1 MVTLADYDIPVL
13 LLVALSSLALGTITL
28 TTPTAGVP
36 ARAAWPKGERTMRHI
51 RPAGRLG
58 KGLMTFTTASAIAA
72 MSFAA
77 SPATAAPA
85 KPAASPAAKL
95 GDTCTAAGLG
105 TRHPYIKSAEV
116 TPTITHFK
124 GWYVTDGSTGSQTVD
139 TSTQETISVSVGLNG
154 NIQGSFQVET
164 LGMVGGTVGLN
175 VQVNYTHTSST
186 NKSISWNFQTPGYY
200 GLYEGTKKVTGTYGS
215 LNCNRVQQ
223 GDGSWALKWIEG
235 ADTGSYT
242 TYTTLEEG
250 AVRCEDKVPANSIM
264 RKAQYLLDCGSA
276 TATAKHPAGPVPS
289 AKAAK
294 ASHEAEKAAKAE
306 KNVKATGS
314 PAPATRAALNCQPAV
329 YKIDVPGKP
338 LNWSAPLLANDGVRL
353 RESTFFSAHL
363 DNWRLCNVTER
374 NGVIEASLWNWG
386 NGGCATIP
394 ANIANQEQA
403 YLTTAT
409 CGEDDLQRF
418 YIYRDVPGS
427 SKIGVQNKYT
437 GSMMG
442 HDRYADGEL
451 IRQYSSGRQDGTGT
465 YTLTGV

>member
-1 MVTLADYDIPVL
+1 MRR
-13 LLVALSSLALGTITL
+13 
-28 TTPTAGVP
+28 TTT
-36 ARAAWPKGERTMRHI
+36 
-51 RPAGRLG
+51 RLG
-58 KGLMTFTTASAIAA
+58 RGLGALIAT
-72 MSFAA
+72 
-77 SPATAAPA
+77 ATAAVGLA
-85 KPAASPAAKL
+85 ATPAAATPAAA
-95 GDTCTAAGLG
+95 GQTVQPGQTCTAADLG
-105 TRHPYIKSAEV
+105 TRHPIIKSAEV
-116 TPTITHFK
+116 APTITHFK
-124 GWYVTDGSTGSQTVD
+124 GWYVTEGSTGNQSV
-139 TSTQETISVSVGLNG
+139 STNTTETISVSVGLNG
-154 NIQGSFQVET
+154 TVQGSFAVEA
-164 LGMVGGTVGLN
+164 LGSVGASLGLN

-186 NKSISWNFQTPGYY
+186 SQSISWNFRQPGYY

-215 LNCNRVQQ
+215 LNCNRSDA
-223 GDGSWALKWIEG
+223 GGLKWTEG
-235 ADTGSYT
+235 PDTGSYT

-264 RKAQYLLDCGSA
+264 AKAQSLLDCGSPA
-276 TATAKHPAGPVPS
+276 ATAKHPAGPVPS
-289 AKAAK
+289 AKADQAK
-294 ASHEAEKAAKAE
+294 RDADNAATAAKAAQSM
-306 KNVKATGS
+306 KTTQAAKPS
-314 PAPATRAALNCQPAV
+314 PRAALNCQPAV

-338 LNWSAPLLANDGVRL
+338 LNWSAPLLANDGIRL

-394 ANIANQEQA
+394 ADIANQEQA

-427 SKIGVQNKYT
+427 TKIGLQNKYT

-465 YTLTGV
+465 YTLTQV

>member
-1 MVTLADYDIPVL
+1 MACAASAAVVTVGLAVSP
-13 LLVALSSLALGTITL
+13 AAAA
-28 TTPTAGVP
+28 PTAP
-36 ARAAWPKGERTMRHI
+36 P
-51 RPAGRLG
+51 
-58 KGLMTFTTASAIAA
+58 TT
-72 MSFAA
+72 
-77 SPATAAPA
+77 
-85 KPAASPAAKL
+85 PAASAPAEPGGA
-95 GDTCTAAGLG
+95 CTAADLG
-105 TRHPYIKSAEV
+105 TRHPYIKSSEV

-124 GWYVTDGSTGSQTVD
+124 GWYVTSGSTGTQTVN
-139 TSTQETISVSVGLNG
+139 TSVQTTISVTVGVTG
-154 NIQGSFQVET
+154 NVEGGFGVET
-164 LGMVGGTVGLN
+164 LGKVGASLGLN
-175 VQVNYTHTSST
+175 VQVNYTSTSSAST
-186 NKSISWNFQTPGYY
+186 SVTWNFTNPGYY
-200 GLYEGTKKVTGTYGS
+200 GLYKGTKKVTGTYGS

-223 GDGSWALKWIEG
+223 GDGSWALKWVEG
-235 ADTGSYT
+235 ADSGSYT
-242 TYTTLEEG
+242 TFTTLEEG

-264 RKAQYLLDCGSA
+264 RKAQDLLDCGSA
-276 TATAKHPAGPVPS
+276 TATAKHAAGPVPS
-289 AKAAK
+289 AKADK
-294 ASHEAEKAAKAE
+294 ARQEATKGGNAEKS
-306 KNVKATGS
+306 VKAVGS
-314 PAPATRAALNCQPAV
+314 PAPAARATALDCQPAV
-329 YKIDVPGKP
+329 YRIDVPGKP

-353 RESTFFSAHL
+353 RESNFFSAHL

-394 ANIANQEQA
+394 SDIANQEQA

-409 CGEDDLQRF
+409 CTQDDLQRF

>member
-1 MVTLADYDIPVL
+1 M
-13 LLVALSSLALGTITL
+13 
-28 TTPTAGVP
+28 
-36 ARAAWPKGERTMRHI
+36 RRTRT
-51 RPAGRLG
+51 RLG
-58 KGLMTFTTASAIAA
+58 KGLGALIATATTAVGLAAIPAA
-72 MSFAA
+72 AT
-77 SPATAAPA
+77 PATSGQTVQPGQA
-85 KPAASPAAKL
+85 
-95 GDTCTAAGLG
+95 CTAADLG
-105 TRHPYIKSAEV
+105 TRHPIIKTAEV

-124 GWYVTDGSTGSQTVD
+124 GWYVTEGSTGNQSV
-139 TSTQETISVSVGLNG
+139 STNTTETISVSVGLNG
-154 NIQGSFQVET
+154 TVQGSFAVEA
-164 LGMVGGTVGLN
+164 LGSVGASLGLN

-186 NKSISWNFQTPGYY
+186 SQSISWNFRQPGYY

-215 LNCNRVQQ
+215 LNCNRSDA
-223 GDGSWALKWIEG
+223 GGLKWTEG
-235 ADTGSYT
+235 PDTGSYT
-242 TYTTLEEG
+242 TFTTLEEG

-264 RKAQYLLDCGSA
+264 RKAQGLLDCGLP

-289 AKAAK
+289 AKADQAK
-294 ASHEAEKAAKAE
+294 RDADNAATAAKAAQSM
-306 KNVKATGS
+306 KATQAAG
-314 PAPATRAALNCQPAV
+314 PAPRAALNCQPGA

-338 LNWSAPLLANDGVRL
+338 LNWSAPLLANDSIRL

-363 DNWRLCNVTER
+363 DNWRLCNVTEH

-403 YLTTAT
+403 YLTTTT

-427 SKIGVQNKYT
+427 SKIGLQNKYT

>member
-1 MVTLADYDIPVL
+1 M
-13 LLVALSSLALGTITL
+13 
-28 TTPTAGVP
+28 
-36 ARAAWPKGERTMRHI
+36 RRTRN
-51 RPAGRLG
+51 RLG
-58 KGLMTFTTASAIAA
+58 RGLGALIAT
-72 MSFAA
+72 
-77 SPATAAPA
+77 ATAAVGLAATSAAATPA
-85 KPAASPAAKL
+85 AATSAAATPAASGQTIQP
-95 GDTCTAAGLG
+95 GQTCTAADLG
-105 TRHPYIKSAEV
+105 KRHPVIKTTEV

-124 GWYVTDGSTGSQTVD
+124 GWYVTQGSTGTQTI
-139 TSTQETISVSVGLNG
+139 STNVQETISVSVGVNG
-154 NIQGSFQVET
+154 SVQGSFAVEA
-164 LGMVGGTVGLN
+164 LGTVGASLGLN
-175 VQVNYTHTSST
+175 VQVNYTTTSST
-186 NKSISWNFQTPGYY
+186 NKSITWDFYQPGYY

-215 LNCNRVQQ
+215 LNCNRTQQ
-223 GDGSWALKWIEG
+223 GDGSWALKWTEG
-235 ADTGSYT
+235 PDTGSYT
-242 TYTTLEEG
+242 TFTTLEEG

-264 RKAQYLLDCGSA
+264 RKAQGLLDCGSPA
-276 TATAKHPAGPVPS
+276 ATAKHPAGPVPS
-289 AKAAK
+289 VKADAAK
-294 ASHEAEKAAKAE
+294 AGHEAEKAAKAAQS
-306 KNVKATGS
+306 VKATQAAK
-314 PAPATRAALNCQPAV
+314 PAPRAGLSCQSAV

-338 LNWSAPLLANDGVRL
+338 LNWSAPLLANDGIRL

-427 SKIGVQNKYT
+427 TKIGLQNKYT

>member
-1 MVTLADYDIPVL
+1 MRPTRPVSRIGRTLMAC
-13 LLVALSSLALGTITL
+13 A
-28 TTPTAGVP
+28 
-36 ARAAWPKGERTMRHI
+36 
-51 RPAGRLG
+51 
-58 KGLMTFTTASAIAA
+58 ASAAVA
-72 MSFAA
+72 TVGLAV
-77 SPATAAPA
+77 SPAAAAPA
-85 KPAASPAAKL
+85 EPATTTQAEPGGA
-95 GDTCTAAGLG
+95 CTAADLG
-105 TRHPYIKSAEV
+105 TRHPYIKTSEV

-124 GWYVTDGSTGSQTVD
+124 GWYVTEGSTGTQSVNTSVQT
-139 TSTQETISVSVGLNG
+139 TISVSVGLTG
-154 NIQGSFQVET
+154 NVEGSFAVET
-164 LGMVGGTVGLN
+164 LGKVGASLGLN
-175 VQVNYTHTSST
+175 VQVNYTSTSST
-186 NKSISWNFQTPGYY
+186 STSVTWNFRNPGYY
-200 GLYEGTKKVTGTYGS
+200 GLYKGTKKVTGTYGS

-223 GDGSWALKWIEG
+223 DDGSWALKWIEG

-242 TYTTLEEG
+242 TFTTLEEG

-264 RKAQYLLDCGSA
+264 RKAQDLLDCGSA

-294 ASHEAEKAAKAE
+294 ARHEAEKAAKGE
-306 KNVKATGS
+306 KSVKAIGS

-338 LNWSAPLLANDGVRL
+338 LNWSAPLLANDGIRL
-353 RESTFFSAHL
+353 RESTVFSAHL
-363 DNWRLCNVTER
+363 DNWRLCNVTEH

-427 SKIGVQNKYT
+427 SRIGVQNKYT

>member
-1 MVTLADYDIPVL
+1 MRRTRTRLDRGIG
-13 LLVALSSLALGTITL
+13 AL
-28 TTPTAGVP
+28 
-36 ARAAWPKGERTMRHI
+36 
-51 RPAGRLG
+51 
-58 KGLMTFTTASAIAA
+58 IAT
-72 MSFAA
+72 
-77 SPATAAPA
+77 ATAAVGLA
-85 KPAASPAAKL
+85 ATPAAATPAAA
-95 GDTCTAAGLG
+95 GQTVQPGQTCTAADLG
-105 TRHPYIKSAEV
+105 TRHPIIKSAEV
-116 TPTITHFK
+116 APTITHFK
-124 GWYVTDGSTGSQTVD
+124 GWYVTEGSTGNQSV
-139 TSTQETISVSVGLNG
+139 STNTTETISVSVGLNG
-154 NIQGSFQVET
+154 TVQGSFAVEA
-164 LGMVGGTVGLN
+164 LGSVGASLGLN

-186 NKSISWNFQTPGYY
+186 SQSISWNFRQPGYY

-215 LNCNRVQQ
+215 LNCNRSDA
-223 GDGSWALKWIEG
+223 GGLKWTEG
-235 ADTGSYT
+235 PDTGSYT

-264 RKAQYLLDCGSA
+264 AKAQGLLDCGSPA
-276 TATAKHPAGPVPS
+276 STAKHPAGPVPS
-289 AKAAK
+289 AQADQAKRDADNAATAAK
-294 ASHEAEKAAKAE
+294 AAQSMKITQAAK
-306 KNVKATGS
+306 
-314 PAPATRAALNCQPAV
+314 PAPRAALNCQPAV

-338 LNWSAPLLANDGVRL
+338 LNWSAPLLANDGIRL

-363 DNWRLCNVTER
+363 DNWRLCNVSER

-427 SKIGVQNKYT
+427 TKIGLQNKYT

-465 YTLTGV
+465 YTLTQV

>member
-1 MVTLADYDIPVL
+1 M
-13 LLVALSSLALGTITL
+13 
-28 TTPTAGVP
+28 
-36 ARAAWPKGERTMRHI
+36 
-51 RPAGRLG
+51 
-58 KGLMTFTTASAIAA
+58 GL
-72 MSFAA
+72 
-77 SPATAAPA
+77 ATATPA
-85 KPAASPAAKL
+85 AATPAASGQTVQP
-95 GDTCTAAGLG
+95 GQTCTAADLG
-105 TRHPYIKSAEV
+105 TRHPIIKSAEV

-124 GWYVTDGSTGSQTVD
+124 GWYVTEGSTGTQSV
-139 TSTQETISVSVGLNG
+139 STNTTETISVSVGLNG
-154 NIQGSFQVET
+154 TVQGSFAVEA
-164 LGMVGGTVGLN
+164 LGSVGASLGLN

-186 NKSISWNFQTPGYY
+186 SKSISWNFRQPGYY

-215 LNCNRVQQ
+215 LNCNRSDA
-223 GDGSWALKWIEG
+223 GGLKWVEG
-235 ADTGSYT
+235 PDTGSYT

-264 RKAQYLLDCGSA
+264 RRAQVLLDCGSA
-276 TATAKHPAGPVPS
+276 TATAKHPAGPVLS
-289 AKAAK
+289 
-294 ASHEAEKAAKAE
+294 EKAAKAE
-306 KNVKATGS
+306 KAARAAKAAKAAKAEKSVKATQ
-314 PAPATRAALNCQPAV
+314 ATRAAKPVTPAALNCQNAV

-338 LNWSAPLLANDGVRL
+338 LNWSAPLLGNDGIRL
-353 RESTFFSAHL
+353 RESNWTSAHL

-394 ANIANQEQA
+394 ADIANQEQA

-427 SKIGVQNKYT
+427 PKIGLQNKYT
-437 GSMMG
+437 GSMLG

-465 YTLTGV
+465 YTLTAV

>member
-1 MVTLADYDIPVL
+1 MSHLRAPGRRARGLIALTVTAASTLAAITA
-13 LLVALSSLALGTITL
+13 VAGLA
-28 TTPTAGVP
+28 A
-36 ARAAWPKGERTMRHI
+36 ARG
-51 RPAGRLG
+51 
-58 KGLMTFTTASAIAA
+58 
-72 MSFAA
+72 
-77 SPATAAPA
+77 AT
-85 KPAASPAAKL
+85 PAAGAGAVQAGQS
-95 GDTCTAAGLG
+95 CTAADLG
-105 TRHPYIKSAEV
+105 KRHPFIKSTEV
-116 TPTITHFK
+116 APTITHFK
-124 GWYVTDGSTGSQTVD
+124 GWYVTEGTTGSHSVSTNTQT
-139 TSTQETISVSVGLNG
+139 SISVSVGLNG
-154 NIQGSFQVET
+154 NIQGSFGTEA
-164 LGMVGGTVGLN
+164 LGMVGASLGLN
-175 VQVNYTHTSST
+175 VQVNYSSTSSVSDT
-186 NKSISWNFQTPGYY
+186 VNWNFNRPGYY
-200 GLYEGTKKVTGTYGS
+200 GVYKGTKKVTGTYGS
-215 LNCNRVQQ
+215 LHCNRVLQ
-223 GDGSWALKWIEG
+223 GDGGWALKWIEG

-242 TYTTLEEG
+242 TYTALEEG

-264 RKAQYLLDCGSA
+264 AKAQGLLDCGSRA
-276 TATAKHPAGPVPS
+276 ATAKHPAGPVPS
-289 AKAAK
+289 AKADQAK
-294 ASHEAEKAAKAE
+294 RDADNAAKAARSM
-306 KNVKATGS
+306 KATR
-314 PAPATRAALNCQPAV
+314 AAKPATRATLNCQSAV
-329 YKIDVPGKP
+329 YRIDVPGKP
-338 LNWSAPLLANDGVRL
+338 LNWSAPLLANDGIRL

-465 YTLTGV
+465 YALTRV

>member
-1 MVTLADYDIPVL
+1 M
-13 LLVALSSLALGTITL
+13 
-28 TTPTAGVP
+28 
-36 ARAAWPKGERTMRHI
+36 RRTKT
-51 RPAGRLG
+51 RLG
-58 KGLMTFTTASAIAA
+58 RGLGALIAA
-72 MSFAA
+72 
-77 SPATAAPA
+77 ATAAVGLA
-85 KPAASPAAKL
+85 TTPAAATPAAA
-95 GDTCTAAGLG
+95 GRTVQPGQTCAAADLG
-105 TRHPYIKSAEV
+105 TRHPVIKTTEV

-124 GWYVTDGSTGSQTVD
+124 GWYVTQGSTGSHTVT
-139 TSTQETISVSVGLNG
+139 TSTQTTISVSVGLNG
-154 NIQGSFQVET
+154 TVQGSFAVEA
-164 LGMVGGTVGLN
+164 LGSVGASLGLN
-175 VQVNYTHTSST
+175 VQVNYSSTSSES
-186 NKSISWNFQTPGYY
+186 NSVSWNFFEPGYY
-200 GLYEGTKKVTGTYGS
+200 GLYKGTKKVTGTYGS
-215 LNCNRVQQ
+215 LNCNRIQQ
-223 GDGSWALKWIEG
+223 GDGSWALKWTEG
-235 ADTGSYT
+235 PDSGSYT
-242 TYTTLEEG
+242 TYTALEEG

-264 RKAQYLLDCGSA
+264 AKAQGLLDCGSPA
-276 TATAKHPAGPVPS
+276 ATAKHPAGPVPS
-289 AKAAK
+289 AKADQAKHDTDSAATTAK
-294 ASHEAEKAAKAE
+294 ATQNMKAPQAAK
-306 KNVKATGS
+306 
-314 PAPATRAALNCQPAV
+314 PAPRAALDCQPGV

-338 LNWSAPLLANDGVRL
+338 LNWSAPLLANDGTRL
-353 RESTFFSAHL
+353 RQSNWTSAHL

-427 SKIGVQNKYT
+427 SKIGLQNKYT